1 MIVPT
6 ASSYNQPKGLKSLLR
21 FPSRDW
27 WLMRGGMAERTPEDA
42 IIPSMPLR
50 LNELV
55 VLMMRCV
62 KDALES
68 EHMSEGDKPLV
79 REIMRRINLF
89 AERQGGWWDN
99 LE

>member
-1 MIVPT
+1 
-6 ASSYNQPKGLKSLLR
+6 
-21 FPSRDW
+21 
-27 WLMRGGMAERTPEDA
+27 MAERTPEDA

-55 VLMMRCV
+55 VLMRCL
-62 KDALES
+62 KDVVES
-68 EHMSEGDKPLV
+68 ERISERDKTVV

-89 AERQGGWWDN
+89 AERQGGWWDR

>member
-1 MIVPT
+1 ME
-6 ASSYNQPKGLKSLLR
+6 
-21 FPSRDW
+21 
-27 WLMRGGMAERTPEDA
+27 ERRPEDA

-50 LNELV
+50 SSELV
-55 VLMMRCV
+55 LLMRCL

-68 EHMSEGDKPLV
+68 ERIIEGDKAVV

-89 AERQGGWWDN
+89 AERQGGWWDK

>member
-1 MIVPT
+1 
-6 ASSYNQPKGLKSLLR
+6 
-21 FPSRDW
+21 
-27 WLMRGGMAERTPEDA
+27 MRGCMALRTPEDA

-55 VLMMRCV
+55 VLMRCLKEV
-62 KDALES
+62 LGSESIGDA
-68 EHMSEGDKPLV
+68 DKTVV

-89 AERQGGWWDN
+89 AERQGAWWDK

>member
-6 ASSYNQPKGLKSLLR
+6 ASPYNQPKGLKSLLR

-27 WLMRGGMAERTPEDA
+27 RLMRGGMAERTPEDA
-42 IIPSMPLR
+42 IIPSMLLR

-55 VLMMRCV
+55 VLMRCL

-68 EHMSEGDKPLV
+68 EHMSEGDKPVV

-89 AERQGGWWDN
+89 AERQGGWWDK